1 MNGITAWM
9 EKYLVPVAAK
19 IGSQKHLVALR
30 DSFIGMLPAT
40 LAGALAAMISAIVTT
55 FPSAIQQMMLGA
67 TAFSKLAPEKVWTL
81 ANTPIIGDLNNISA
95 LVNQGTLTVIVLSLP
110 FLGVTIW
117 PVLTESMTSLVVSY
131 QLQPYLQVCQTKW
144 VNLQQPLVQVKLV

>member
-19 IGSQKHLVALR
+19 IGSQKHLFALR

-95 LVNQGTLTVIVLSLP
+95 LVNQGTP
-110 FLGVTIW
+110 
-117 PVLTESMTSLVVSY
+117 VSY
-131 QLQPYLQVCQTKW
+131 THLTLPTKA
-144 VNLQQPLVQVKLV
+144 

>member
-40 LAGALAAMISAIVTT
+40 LAGALAETEYGKEI
-55 FPSAIQQMMLGA
+55 
-67 TAFSKLAPEKVWTL
+67 KEKY
-81 ANTPIIGDLNNISA
+81 G
-95 LVNQGTLTVIVLSLP
+95 
-110 FLGVTIW
+110 
-117 PVLTESMTSLVVSY
+117 LTEMEVTDEVFRSKYARQFEEAENRMHSIKAIMAATLG
-131 QLQPYLQVCQTKW
+131 
-144 VNLQQPLVQVKLV
+144 NLFIPAVPEDFK

>member
-30 DSFIGMLPAT
+30 DSFIG
-40 LAGALAAMISAIVTT
+40 
-55 FPSAIQQMMLGA
+55 
-67 TAFSKLAPEKVWTL
+67 
-81 ANTPIIGDLNNISA
+81 
-95 LVNQGTLTVIVLSLP
+95 
-110 FLGVTIW
+110 GVTIW
-117 PVLTESMTSLVVSY
+117 PALTESMTSLVVSY

>member
-55 FPSAIQQMMLGA
+55 LRQ
-67 TAFSKLAPEKVWTL
+67 
-81 ANTPIIGDLNNISA
+81 
-95 LVNQGTLTVIVLSLP
+95 LSN
-110 FLGVTIW
+110 
-117 PVLTESMTSLVVSY
+117 
-131 QLQPYLQVCQTKW
+131 K
-144 VNLQQPLVQVKLV
+144 

>member
-40 LAGALAAMISAIVTT
+40 LAGALAAMVSAIVTT

-95 LVNQGTLTVIVLSLP
+95 LGDVYKRQ
-110 FLGVTIW
+110 
-117 PVLTESMTSLVVSY
+117 Y

-144 VNLQQPLVQVKLV
+144 VNLQQPLGQVKLV